1 MNNAKMLERVYAI
14 VNTLEESDKK
24 FIEKVSIQGGKFIA
38 DTMPVILGQ
47 LIHDLKEDIYA
58 DEAKKTGK
66 SAALRVAR
74 KMLKNGGKVREALG
88 YAPIIDGKQ
97 YICDSFSIVELN
109 NPLPLPE
116 LPTHLEYIDA
126 KRILQKPNGAIDIE
140 LPDAAKLRAYI
151 KINKADFTKQDAKGN
166 IFYDF
171 GDPLPVVDALFLLNM
186 LELLPDATAAVTPR
200 EKSNLNG
207 IYFEGE
213 SGRGMLLP
221 IRPKDGTERKKTE
234 V

>member
-140 LPDAAKLRAYI
+140 LPDVAKLRAYI
-151 KINKADFTKQDAKGN
+151 KINKADVTKQGVKGN
-166 IFYDF
+166 ILYDF
-171 GDPLPVVDALFLLNM
+171 GDPLPVVDASLLLNM
-186 LELLPDATAAVTPR
+186 LVLLPDAKASVTPR
-200 EKSNLNG
+200 EKFNPNG

>member
-24 FIEKVSIQGGKFIA
+24 FIEKVSIQGGKFIV
-38 DTMPVILGQ
+38 DTMPIILGQ

-58 DEAKKTGK
+58 DEAKKTGN
-66 SAALRVAR
+66 SAALRIAR
-74 KMLKNGGKVREALG
+74 KMLKNGGKVREVLG
-88 YAPIIDGKQ
+88 YAPVIDGKQ

-171 GDPLPVVDALFLLNM
+171 GNPLPVVDASFLLNM
-186 LELLPDATAAVTPR
+186 LELLPDAKAAVTPR

-221 IRPKDGTERKKTE
+221 IRPKDETQRNKTE
-234 V
+234 I